1 MFERNYY
8 SLVAGLK
15 EYALEADNKG
25 FDAREIIETIRC
37 ELSSG
42 DRRTLELFY
51 GSYDVANLIGLRS
64 GKTNF
69 SPLGNFSREELEQA
83 LEGKFRLPS
92 YLADVVA
99 AYADPEGEEAER
111 MDMTRPFE
119 RNLYESY
126 YRACAASKCRFL
138 REWSDFDR
146 TLRNVCAAYSARR
159 SGVAPETV
167 VVGHDD
173 ITDSLSRSSASDFGL
188 KGELEYLDDVVA
200 AVSDERNLLEKERKI
215 DRIRWRMS
223 DELAISNY
231 FDMAAILSYLVK
243 VNLVERWFS
252 LDEATGRR
260 LYDKLLTTLSGSE
273 LIDRAVAAEENTGK

>member
-119 RNLYESY
+119 RDLYESY
-126 YRACAASKCRFL
+126 YKACAASKCRFL

-273 LIDRAVAAEENTGK
+273 LIDRAVVAEEKTEK

>member
-51 GSYDVANLIGLRS
+51 GSCDVANLIGLRS

-126 YRACAASKCRFL
+126 YRACAASKWRFL

-273 LIDRAVAAEENTGK
+273 LIDRAVAAEEKTEK

>member
-51 GSYDVANLIGLRS
+51 GSCDVANLIGLRS

-243 VNLVERWFS
+243 ANLVERWFS

-273 LIDRAVAAEENTGK
+273 LIDRAVAAEEKTEK

>member
-69 SPLGNFSREELEQA
+69 SPLGNFSREDLEQA

-273 LIDRAVAAEENTGK
+273 LIDRAVAAEEKTEK

>member
-1 MFERNYY
+1 MC
-8 SLVAGLK
+8 
-15 EYALEADNKG
+15 
-25 FDAREIIETIRC
+25 IR
-37 ELSSG
+37 
-42 DRRTLELFY
+42 DR
-51 GSYDVANLIGLRS
+51 
-64 GKTNF
+64 TNF

-167 VVGHDD
+167 VE
-173 ITDSLSRSSASDFGL
+173 F
-188 KGELEYLDDVVA
+188 K
-200 AVSDERNLLEKERKI
+200 
-215 DRIRWRMS
+215 
-223 DELAISNY
+223 
-231 FDMAAILSYLVK
+231 
-243 VNLVERWFS
+243 
-252 LDEATGRR
+252 LDEPFLFAITGADG
-260 LYDKLLTTLSGSE
+260 LPLFAGIVNQVS
-273 LIDRAVAAEENTGK
+273 

>member
-1 MFERNYY
+1 MSSRNYY

-51 GSYDVANLIGLRS
+51 GSCDVANLIGLRS

-273 LIDRAVAAEENTGK
+273 LIDRAVAAEEKTEK

>member
-37 ELSSG
+37 ELSLG

-51 GSYDVANLIGLRS
+51 GSCDVANLIGLRS

-273 LIDRAVAAEENTGK
+273 LIDRAVAAEEKTEK

>member
-25 FDAREIIETIRC
+25 FDVREIIETIRC

-51 GSYDVANLIGLRS
+51 GSCDVANLIGLRS

-260 LYDKLLTTLSGSE
+260 LYDKLLTMLSGSE
-273 LIDRAVAAEENTGK
+273 LIDRAVAAEEKTEK

>member
-51 GSYDVANLIGLRS
+51 GSCDVANLIGLRS

-69 SPLGNFSREELEQA
+69 SPQGNFSREELEQA

-273 LIDRAVAAEENTGK
+273 LIDRAVVAEEKTEK

>member
-37 ELSSG
+37 ELSSD

-51 GSYDVANLIGLRS
+51 GSCDVANLIGLRS

-273 LIDRAVAAEENTGK
+273 LIDRAVAAEEKTEK

>member
-15 EYALEADNKG
+15 EYVLEADNKG

-51 GSYDVANLIGLRS
+51 GSCDVANLIGLRS

-273 LIDRAVAAEENTGK
+273 LIDRAVVAEEKTEK

>member
-51 GSYDVANLIGLRS
+51 GSCDVANLIGLRS

-223 DELAISNY
+223 DELAISNF

-273 LIDRAVAAEENTGK
+273 LIDRAVAAEEKTEK

>member
-51 GSYDVANLIGLRS
+51 GSCDVANLIGLRS

-83 LEGKFRLPS
+83 LDGKFRLPS

-260 LYDKLLTTLSGSE
+260 LYDKLLTMLSGSE
-273 LIDRAVAAEENTGK
+273 LIDRAVAAEEKTEK

>member
-273 LIDRAVAAEENTGK
+273 LIDRAVAAEEKTEK

>member
-51 GSYDVANLIGLRS
+51 GSCDVANLIGLRS

-83 LEGKFRLPS
+83 LECKFRLPS

-273 LIDRAVAAEENTGK
+273 LIDRAVAAEEKTEK

>member
-42 DRRTLELFY
+42 DRRSLELFY
-51 GSYDVANLIGLRS
+51 GSYDVANLVGLRS
-64 GKTNF
+64 GKEHI

-83 LEGKFRLPS
+83 LAGKFRLPS

-111 MDMTRPFE
+111 MDVTRPFE

-126 YRACAASKCRFL
+126 YRACAASGCRFL

-188 KGELEYLDDVVA
+188 KGELEYLDEVVA
-200 AVSDERNLLEKERKI
+200 AVSDEQNLLEKERKI

-231 FDMAAILSYLVK
+231 FDLAAILSYLVK
-243 VNLVERWFS
+243 VNIVERWFA
-252 LDEATGRR
+252 LDEATGRK
-260 LYDKLLTTLSGSE
+260 LYGQLLSKLSGGE
-273 LIDRAVAAEENTGK
+273 LVDRAVAAEEQSEK

>member
-51 GSYDVANLIGLRS
+51 GSCDVANLIGLRS

-260 LYDKLLTTLSGSE
+260 LYDKLLTMLSGSE
-273 LIDRAVAAEENTGK
+273 LIDRAVAAEEKTEK

>member
-25 FDAREIIETIRC
+25 FDAREIIETSRC

-51 GSYDVANLIGLRS
+51 GSCDVANLIGLRS

-69 SPLGNFSREELEQA
+69 SSLGNFSREELEQA

-273 LIDRAVAAEENTGK
+273 LIDRAVVAEEKTEK

>member
-64 GKTNF
+64 GKINF

-273 LIDRAVAAEENTGK
+273 LIDRAVAAEEKTEK

>member
-119 RNLYESY
+119 RKLYESY

-273 LIDRAVAAEENTGK
+273 LIDRAVAAEEKTEK